1 MPPIGRHRHVSCQ
14 LPPESDCHTSCVRPS
29 VTIITAIL
37 SLTCLYFLQVV
48 LLFIGFSAALFSFSS
63 LTPYVLIWG
72 SAAILNL
79 SLLSSDLWAALA
91 RIALFGEFICNN
103 YPADFEAALGMA
115 LSAVLAGG
123 FTPLSGVSFVASF
136 LLVGSGL
143 VVYYLA
149 GGVYASKVHP
159 AYQGLEEGGTLQMGD
174 GSPRRGQQGDM
185 EEGGKD
191 SVAENDDSALGDT
204 PPYPYPRQSG
214 SGASEGSHSTER
226 FHRPAVVELE
236 HCETQT

>member
-1 MPPIGRHRHVSCQ
+1 M
-14 LPPESDCHTSCVRPS
+14 
-29 VTIITAIL
+29 
-37 SLTCLYFLQVV
+37 V

-63 LTPYVLIWG
+63 LTPYVLMWG

-91 RIALFGEFICNN
+91 RIALFGESTRI
-103 YPADFEAALGMA
+103 PPDFKAAPGMA
-115 LSAVLAGG
+115 LSTAPAGG
-123 FTPLSGVSFVASF
+123 FTPLSGASFVASF

-159 AYQGLEEGGTLQMGD
+159 AYQGLEEGGTLHTED
-174 GSPRRGQQGDM
+174 SSPRRGQQGDM

-191 SVAENDDSALGDT
+191 GVAENDDSARGDT

-214 SGASEGSHSTER
+214 SGASEGSQSTER

-236 HCETQT
+236 RRETQT